1 MEDRERALAKVEWVA
16 GPDAELGEKALAMLN
31 RLGAVL
37 RPAGTEAAASPSAP
51 VPNGARAEP
60 AEAAAD

>member
-1 MEDRERALAKVEWVA
+1 MA

-31 RLGAVL
+31 RLRAVL

-51 VPNGARAEP
+51 VPNGALAEP
-60 AEAAAD
+60 AEAAPD

>member
-1 MEDRERALAKVEWVA
+1 MA

-31 RLGAVL
+31 RLRALL

-51 VPNGARAEP
+51 APGGATPEP
-60 AEAAAD
+60 AEAAAA